1 MTDLADVIVTV
12 QIAPET
18 VSHPLQPV
26 KNTLGLAMSVTSV
39 SLSNSAAQSV
49 PQLIP
54 SGLEL
59 TRPDIPVLLTL
70 RAKRFRSKPAVT
82 VLAPV
87 IVTVHVVPDTLS
99 HPVQPT
105 KTELPAGL
113 AVSVTLVPFG

>member
-1 MTDLADVIVTV
+1 MVTV
-12 QIAPET
+12 HVAPET
-18 VSHPLQPV
+18 ASHPLQPV
-26 KNTLGLAMSVTSV
+26 KNALGLAVSVTSV

-54 SGLEL
+54 AGLEL
-59 TRPDIPVLLTL
+59 TMPDIPVLLTL
-70 RAKRFRSKPAVT
+70 SAKRFRSKPAVT

-99 HPVQPT
+99 HPVQPR